1 LASRTSTIS
10 SVRYILAA
18 EAIETKQLER
28 RRRRRRKWCGLE
40 EI

>member
-1 LASRTSTIS
+1 VTVVGIRSL
-10 SVRYILAA
+10 LAA